1 MKSLEPITEH
11 YGTRVEVDCAYK
23 SAGPA
28 VYLERTTTESDP
40 ATQGGFLESF
50 DRFTPEQAR
59 ELAKRLNDA
68 ADLIEGRS

>member
-1 MKSLEPITEH
+1 VKRPEPIEDY
-11 YGTRVEVDCAYK
+11 YGTEFEVDCAYK

-28 VYLERTTTESDP
+28 VYLERTTTEPDP

-50 DRFTPEQAR
+50 DRFTLEQAR